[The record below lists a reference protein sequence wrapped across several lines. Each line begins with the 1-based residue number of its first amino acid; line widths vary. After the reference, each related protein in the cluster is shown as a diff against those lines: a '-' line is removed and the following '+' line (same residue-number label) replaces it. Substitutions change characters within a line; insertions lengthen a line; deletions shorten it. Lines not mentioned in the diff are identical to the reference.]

1 MSADHATTDSN
12 AAATADTP
20 ADLQSQLA
28 AARRELDEARETIT
42 KLERRQKIDALLAE
56 SEAIDTDVA
65 RLLTEVTV
73 DGMDVPDVRLAVDDL
88 RKHKP
93 YLFRRAAAKA
103 QSAAPAARAMPA
115 RDGDDASPESLAHE
129 QARSTGLRADLLR
142 YLRLKRRA

>member
-1 MSADHATTDSN
+1 MSANTPTTDTN
-12 AAATADTP
+12 TTATADAP

-28 AARRELDEARETIT
+28 AARRELDEARDTIT

-56 SEAIDTDVA
+56 SEVIDTDVA
-65 RLLTEVTV
+65 RLLTEVAV

-93 YLFRRAAAKA
+93 YLFRRTATKA
-103 QSAAPAARAMPA
+103 QGAAPAARAMPA
-115 RDGDDASPESLAHE
+115 RDGDDRSPESLAHE

-142 YLRLKRRA
+142 YLRLKRKP